1 MLGAADAPRVMSC
14 SHATLCG
21 TTRNCG
27 SLASAGSDM
36 SKVLEAITESFR
48 KRVLTMD
55 LANLTT
61 RGLSGTPRHMLLSSN
76 RHCTMQV
83 SRMPLTLELA
93 GSGLRRSWAHAL
105 ASALVAPLRCSRT
118 EARWLRTCSGL
129 SQHILAYS
137 CATVMI
143 GIRFSMSSAS
153 RLRKSER
160 NLSWNRLN
168 SDAFDGV
175 ARKARRGAMASKER
189 HAKV

>member
-14 SHATLCG
+14 SQAALCG

-48 KRVLTMD
+48 KRVLMMD

-61 RGLSGTPRHMLLSSN
+61 RGLSGTPRHMLSSSN

-83 SRMPLTLELA
+83 SRMPVTLELES
-93 GSGLRRSWAHAL
+93 SGLRRSWAHAI
-105 ASALVAPLRCSRT
+105 ASALLTPLRCSRT
-118 EARWLRTCSGL
+118 EATWLRACAGR
-129 SQHILAYS
+129 SQHIHAYS

-153 RLRKSER
+153 RTRKSESS
-160 NLSWNRLN
+160 LSWNWLN

-175 ARKARRGAMASKER
+175 ARKARRGAIAS
-189 HAKV
+189 